1 MNFSI
6 LTETFSLKLF
16 LLFPLLIFFSKIKA
30 QKVDSIYVDLYTDSL
45 KKGTYNYINID
56 GKLPNGKF
64 IPLDTTELIFTAS
77 GGQFTGNTL
86 WIDPGFEKDK
96 ISIRAILKSNPSVY
110 KEFTMFIN
118 KKPDDEK
125 LKTLDDLM
133 NETTPASKSPRKKKS

>member
-6 LTETFSLKLF
+6 FLQIFSLKLF
-16 LLFPLLIFFSKIKA
+16 LLFSGFIVSQGIRA
-30 QKVDSIYVDLYTDSL
+30 QKIDSIYIDLYTDSL

-64 IPLDTTELIFTAS
+64 IPLDTTELIFTS
-77 GGQFTGNTL
+77 SDGQFTGNTL

-96 ISIRAILKSNPSVY
+96 ISIKATLKSNPSVY
-110 KEFTMFIN
+110 KEFTMFIK

-125 LKTLDDLM
+125 LKTLDELLDKSTP
-133 NETTPASKSPRKKKS
+133 TTKRARRRKS